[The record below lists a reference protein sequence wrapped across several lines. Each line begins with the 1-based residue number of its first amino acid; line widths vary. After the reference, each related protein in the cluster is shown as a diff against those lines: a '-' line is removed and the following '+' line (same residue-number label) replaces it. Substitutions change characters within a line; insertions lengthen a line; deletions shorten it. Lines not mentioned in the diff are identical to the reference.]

1 MKKGLLV
8 TTLLAAST
16 LLLASCE
23 KTVSFDEAKK
33 HVNDNYTSTEEKL
46 CDAKAVTKV
55 TKSDGFFSTFFE
67 VGEQT
72 EEATLKM
79 GVIQAG
85 ALDQFGDKATYK
97 VDGKKLAVEVSIDV
111 KVYLESLGAKI
122 GADDEVGG
130 SVFSKVNFDDDG
142 YCVSELQKIENLH
155 FKSTSSL
162 GLTIEGNLSM
172 ESTVTYTA
180 RPAN

>member
-33 HVNDNYTSTEEKL
+33 HVADNYTSTEEKL
-46 CDAKAVTKV
+46 FDVKAVTKV
-55 TKSDGFFSTFFE
+55 TKADGFFATFFE
-67 VGEQT
+67 VGEDT
-72 EEATLKM
+72 EETSDKI
-79 GVIQAG
+79 GVLAAQS
-85 ALDQFGDKATYK
+85 LDLFGDKATYK
-97 VDGKKLAVEVSIDV
+97 VDGKKLSVESNVDV
-111 KVYLESLGAKI
+111 KAYLEELGAKVNE
-122 GADDEVGG
+122 GDEASG
-130 SVFSKVNFDDDG
+130 SIFSKVSFDDDG
-142 YCVSELQKIENLH
+142 YLASEVQKIDNLH
-155 FKSTSSL
+155 FKSTSTL
-162 GLTIEGNLSM
+162 GLTVEGTLSM